1 MPRKARLMSALD
13 FLDASQ
19 TGANSFKLGLG
30 SYPEISL
37 REARELAAE
46 ALQKA
51 RAGADLVEEKRT
63 ALAEH
68 RARKRQKPKPTIA
81 TALP

>member
-19 TGANSFKLGLG
+19 TGSHSFKLGLG
-30 SYPEISL
+30 SYPDISL

-63 ALAEH
+63 AVPEH
-68 RARKRQKPKPTIA
+68 GARKRQKPKPTIA